1 MKKLPGSPINFA
13 LALLSALLLIFTF
26 PNWMIT
32 SHGIPWLAPIA
43 LVPLLVALAR
53 EPRPIWRFALGQ
65 FAGVVYW
72 FGICYWIQFVLEVHG
87 GMGRAG
93 SWATFLL
100 FAVAKAIHL
109 GVFSLFAAVLLDT
122 AYAVP
127 AIAALWTGIE
137 RTHAT
142 FGFAWLDLGNAAI
155 DMPLPLRLA
164 PITGV
169 YGISFLFALT
179 AVVVVMVILR
189 RGRRPIYWLAA
200 IPALLVLPE
209 LPHPEPG
216 TQTALMIQP
225 NMPEKDDW
233 TQQQATHTRDQLVSF
248 TMDAA
253 ERAHPQL
260 IIWPEV
266 PGPIYYYDDPTFRD
280 EAGALAMTNHS
291 NFLFGTVAQTP
302 QRQPLNSAVLLSP
315 DGTVVDRYDKINL
328 VPFGEYVPPL
338 FGWVNRISPEISD
351 FVPGNRIVVF
361 PVGDHR
367 IGTFI
372 CYESVFPAEVRQF
385 VKTGAQLLVNI
396 SNDGYF
402 GHSSAREQHLEIARM
417 RAIENDRWLL
427 RVTNDGITAAIDPG
441 GHITLRLPMYQ
452 LSSALA
458 KYNYRDG
465 ITLYTNIGDWFAW
478 GCLIAACVALF
489 ISQRPHYTKPASA
502 RSAKSAPTRGGSP
515 ARRRP

>member
-1 MKKLPGSPINFA
+1 MKKLPRSPVNFA
-13 LALLSALLLIFTF
+13 LALLSAVLLIFSF
-26 PNWMIT
+26 PNWMQPDR
-32 SHGIPWLAPIA
+32 GLPWLAPIS
-43 LVPLLVALAR
+43 LTPLLVALAR
-53 EPRPIWRFALGQ
+53 EPRPIFRFALGE
-65 FAGVVYW
+65 FAGIVYW

-109 GVFSLFAAVLLDT
+109 AVFSLFAAVLLET
-122 AYAVP
+122 AYAIP
-127 AIAALWTGIE
+127 AIAALWAGIE

-164 PITGV
+164 PFTGV

-179 AVVVVMVILR
+179 SAVVAMIALR

-200 IPALLVLPE
+200 IPALFLLPG
-209 LPHPEPG
+209 LPAPETG
-216 TQTALMIQP
+216 SQTALMVQP

-233 TQQQATHTRDQLVSF
+233 TQQQATHTRDSLVSY

-253 ERAHPQL
+253 ANSGAKL

-266 PGPIYYYDDPTFRD
+266 PGPIYYYDDPLFRE
-280 EAGALAMTNHS
+280 EATTLSRSTPS
-291 NFLFGTVAQTP
+291 YFLFGTVGQTP
-302 QRQPLNSAVLLSP
+302 RREPLNSAVLLAP
-315 DGTVVDRYDKINL
+315 GGDLVDRYDKINL

-351 FVPGNRIVVF
+351 FVPGHRIVVF
-361 PVGDHR
+361 PLADHH
-367 IGTFI
+367 IGAFI
-372 CYESVFPAEVRQF
+372 CYESVFPNQVRQF
-385 VKTGAQLLVNI
+385 VKGGAQALVNI

-417 RAIENDRWLL
+417 RAVENNRWLL
-427 RVTNDGITAAIDPG
+427 RVTNDGITAVIDPLG
-441 GHITLRLPMYQ
+441 RITLRLPMYQ
-452 LSSALA
+452 ISSALA

-465 ITLYTNIGDWFAW
+465 LTLYTSAGDWFAW
-478 GCLIAACVALF
+478 GCLLAALAALLL
-489 ISQRPHYTKPASA
+489 SQRPHYTRPARASRA
-502 RSAKSAPTRGGSP
+502 GSP